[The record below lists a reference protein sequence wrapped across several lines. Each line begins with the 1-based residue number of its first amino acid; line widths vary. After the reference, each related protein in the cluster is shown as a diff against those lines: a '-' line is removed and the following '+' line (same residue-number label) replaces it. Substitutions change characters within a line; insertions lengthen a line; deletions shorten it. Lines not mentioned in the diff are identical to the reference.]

1 MVGDFEHVDLAS
13 LIAPQPLMMQAG
25 KQDGSFL
32 VEDAQR
38 SYEGLIE
45 LYGMLSGG
53 ERIALDVFE
62 GGHEFDLDPALDWFQ
77 QWL

>member
-1 MVGDFEHVDLAS
+1 VPQMVRDFEHVDLAS

-38 SYEGLIE
+38 G
-45 LYGMLSGG
+45 
-53 ERIALDVFE
+53 RTNRVRCV
-62 GGHEFDLDPALDWFQ
+62 
-77 QWL
+77 